1 MGVKKPTLYP
11 NLMAELARAGISL
24 TRLAARMGMTRNN
37 LYNKVNGLT
46 NFTLKDITLIQEI
59 LRDNENGGD
68 FSLDYLFAKGDGE

>member
-1 MGVKKPTLYP
+1 MGVKKVTLYP

-24 TRLAARMGMTRNN
+24 TKLAALMGMTRNN

-59 LRDNENGGD
+59 LRANENGGD
-68 FSLDYLFAKGDGE
+68 FSLDYLFAKSDGE